1 MEFLMSTDLSQ
12 PPAKPRW
19 KTNLKDF
26 AILLLI
32 LTIVLLIWWGGWTL
46 IDSSINPSTKIEE
59 NIAARGQF
67 GDKFGAVNALFAGF
81 AFAGIIFTIFLQNR
95 EIYQT
100 KRMLEEQLKDSN
112 KQRFDST
119 FFQLLTLHND
129 ITAKLSDLENEGRNS
144 FKSFNA
150 RIILSDIDFP
160 GYSALKKLD
169 SQEIRRL
176 KDSKIIT
183 DDIKSKLEQ
192 ADISNLETALENGVA
207 CCDNFLDQSIP
218 MQEDKIKKAYTK
230 AAEIHVDNYSHYF
243 RNLYHTL
250 RFVKESSLIEEHER
264 HRYAKIVRSQLSE
277 PELLTLFYNSLT
289 KIELAGRE
297 KMELGYPKMG
307 RLLHQFDIL
316 QNLPPRSVLHPSHLA
331 IFESNNRGNV

>member
-1 MEFLMSTDLSQ
+1 MKVDLS
-12 PPAKPRW
+12 ARSDKHRW
-19 KTNLKDF
+19 KSVVKDLLL
-26 AILLLI
+26 LLLI
-32 LTIVLLIWWGGWTL
+32 LLGVFAIWWNGWSW
-46 IDSSINPSTKIEE
+46 IDTNINPSTDLAT

-95 EIYQT
+95 EIHQT

-129 ITAKLSDLENEGRNS
+129 ITAKLVDLESVGRNS
-144 FKSFNA
+144 FKAFNT
-150 RIILSDIDFP
+150 RIIISDVDFP

-169 SQEIRRL
+169 REEIRRL
-176 KDSKIIT
+176 RDSRVIT
-183 DDIKSKLEQ
+183 HEIKQKLEP
-192 ADISNLETALENGVA
+192 ADVSNLEAALETGVA
-207 CCDNFLDQSIP
+207 CCDNFLDHSVEL
-218 MQEDKIKKAYTK
+218 QERKIKLAYTK
-230 AAEIHVDNYSHYF
+230 AAELHVDNYSHYF

-250 RFVKESSLIEEHER
+250 RFVKESPLIEDTER
-264 HRYAKIVRSQLSE
+264 NRYAKIVRSQLSE

-307 RLLHQFDIL
+307 RLLQEFDIL
-316 QNLPPRSVLHPSHLA
+316 QNLPPRSVLHPVHLI
-331 IFESNNRGNV
+331 IFQSNYKAGV